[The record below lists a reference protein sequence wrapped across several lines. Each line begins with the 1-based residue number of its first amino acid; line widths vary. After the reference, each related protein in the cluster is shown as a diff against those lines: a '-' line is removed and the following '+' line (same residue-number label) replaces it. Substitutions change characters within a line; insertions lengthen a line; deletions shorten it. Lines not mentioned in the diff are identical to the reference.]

1 MKGYKGFDKDLK
13 CRGFQYEVGKTY
25 EAQGEIALC
34 ENGFHF
40 CKEAKNIQEYY
51 GNICS
56 NRYCEIK
63 ASGKIIK
70 GDNKCV
76 CSKITIVREIPL
88 KEFLTLVNKGSN
100 NFGWDNDGDYNK
112 GDYNKGDY
120 NEGDHNEGDYNKGDY
135 NEGDSNIGHSNKGDS
150 NIGNCNKGDNNEG
163 NRNEGDNNKGNF
175 NAGDNNKG
183 DSNIG
188 HSNEGDNNIGSDN
201 RGDYDIGYFNRGN
214 NLLGIFNTSQ
224 GGCIIF
230 NRYTSIS
237 WSDIIVSAGY
247 TYLVD
252 CMIKVR
258 KPTRE
263 ELSEI
268 KKLPNFDKKIMNEL
282 IFGKEKGK

>member
-112 GDYNKGDY
+112 GDFNDGNSNIGNCNKGDN
-120 NEGDHNEGDYNKGDY
+120 NEGNR
-135 NEGDSNIGHSNKGDS
+135 NEGDSNIGNCNKGDNNKGDS
-150 NIGNCNKGDNNEG
+150 NEGNRNKGDNNEG

-175 NAGDNNKG
+175 NEGNR
-183 DSNIG
+183 
-188 HSNEGDNNIGSDN
+188 NEGDNNIGSDN